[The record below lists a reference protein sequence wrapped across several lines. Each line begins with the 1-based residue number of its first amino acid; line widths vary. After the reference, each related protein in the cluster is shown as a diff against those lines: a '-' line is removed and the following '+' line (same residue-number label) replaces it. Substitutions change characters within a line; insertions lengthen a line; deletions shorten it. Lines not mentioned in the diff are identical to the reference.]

1 VSESSRVLDL
11 RDYWQMI
18 RTRLWTVLAMATIV
32 AAIAGAY
39 VALRPPTYFA
49 QAKLIVDPLVNPAI
63 VGTVGNNPAL
73 EPDMVLEGE
82 IVRSIEI
89 ARAVR
94 EELSLTASPEE
105 LARTVRVDPL
115 RDAAVMYIGYL
126 ASEPET
132 AATIANAFAEEYLA
146 NRKEK
151 IDAQVEAA
159 IAPLREQGDQLAADA
174 GAIEAAIEVS
184 DDPEEI
190 GTLQAQLEGV
200 RAEITQTGTDIAEI
214 RGNNSTSSGGS
225 IVQFASAPAQPSG
238 PSLVLASILGFII
251 GTIIGAGLAIVL
263 GLRANRVGGRDELAE
278 FIGAPVMG
286 VIPTVEDWS
295 SRERAELVAR
305 EHPNGPAAE
314 AYRTLATNIRFLRSQ
329 RAVGVVVVTSA
340 LPGEGKSATT
350 ANLAVVLAET
360 GVRTL
365 LIDADLRRPRAE
377 RFLGVPN
384 GAGLREALEGART
397 LDDVVL
403 ATETPNLSIVRS
415 GATPDDPVSLL
426 AGSHAGEVFHDMRRL
441 GDIVICDAPPTLPV
455 ADASILAEVADVV
468 LFVHDPAISSRTA
481 LEDAVRQLRTAGAEI
496 AGGVYNNI
504 TTLQRSSLGYASYD
518 QYYGPDDRARRSKR
532 TSETK
537 RRTSEA
543 RPAPTAATA
552 AEEPANNGK
561 VPATPP
567 RRKPAEAPSK
577 PAAVPRRP
585 AEVPGTQVEGTAKQA
600 ELPTKQA
607 ELPTKQAELPTKQ
620 AELPTKQ
627 AELPTKQAEVP
638 SKQAEG

>member
-1 VSESSRVLDL
+1 MSESIRVLDL
-11 RDYWQMI
+11 RDYWRMI
-18 RTRLWTVLAMATIV
+18 RTRIWTVLAMATIV

-39 VALRPPTYFA
+39 VALRPPTYYS
-49 QAKLIVDPLVNPAI
+49 QAKVIVDPLVNPAI
-63 VGTVGNNPAL
+63 TGTVGNPTSFQ
-73 EPDMVLEGE
+73 PDMVIESE
-82 IVRSIEI
+82 IVGSIDI

-94 EELSLTASPEE
+94 EDLSLSSSPEE
-105 LARTVRVDPL
+105 IAATVRVEPL

-126 ASEPET
+126 ASQPET
-132 AATIANAFAEEYLA
+132 AATIANSFAEQYLA

-159 IAPLREQGDQLAADA
+159 IAPMETERDLLAEEA
-174 GAIEAAIEVS
+174 GGIEAAIEAS

-190 GTLQAQLEGV
+190 GRLQGQLEGV
-200 RAEITQTGTDIAEI
+200 RAEIAQYGTEIAEI
-214 RGNNSTSSGGS
+214 RGNASTSSGGS
-225 IVQFASAPAQPSG
+225 IVQFATAPRQPSG
-238 PSLVLASILGFII
+238 PSLVLASILGFIV
-251 GTIIGAGLAIVL
+251 GAIIGAGLAILL

-286 VIPTVEDWS
+286 VIPTVDDWS
-295 SRERAELVAR
+295 SRDKAELVTR
-305 EHPNGPAAE
+305 DHPGGPAAE

-365 LIDADLRRPRAE
+365 LIDTDLRRPRAE

-384 GAGLREALEGART
+384 GAGLREALEGSRT

-403 ATETPNLSIVRS
+403 ATEIPNLSIVRS
-415 GATPDDPVSLL
+415 GAVPDDPVSLL
-426 AGSHAGEVFHDMRRL
+426 AGPHADSVFHDMRRL

-481 LEDAVRQLRTAGAEI
+481 LEDAVRQLRTAGGEI

-504 TTLQRSSLGYASYD
+504 TTLQRNSLGYASYD
-518 QYYGPDDRARRSKR
+518 QYYGPDDRSRARKR
-532 TSETK
+532 
-537 RRTSEA
+537 A
-543 RPAPTAATA
+543 PAIRD
-552 AEEPANNGK
+552 EPAAMKPSDVPPKVEPPSGNGSG
-561 VPATPP
+561 APP
-567 RRKPAEAPSK
+567 RERAPAST
-577 PAAVPRRP
+577 
-585 AEVPGTQVEGTAKQA
+585 PGEQA
-600 ELPTKQA
+600 DR
-607 ELPTKQAELPTKQ
+607 
-620 AELPTKQ
+620 
-627 AELPTKQAEVP
+627 
-638 SKQAEG
+638 

>member
-1 VSESSRVLDL
+1 MSESIRVLDL
-11 RDYWQMI
+11 RDYWRMI
-18 RTRLWTVLAMATIV
+18 RTRIWTVLAMATIV

-39 VALRPPTYFA
+39 VALRPPTYYS
-49 QAKLIVDPLVNPAI
+49 QAKVIVDPLVNPAI
-63 VGTVGNNPAL
+63 TGTVGNPTSFQ
-73 EPDMVLEGE
+73 PDMVIESE
-82 IVRSIEI
+82 IVGSIDI

-94 EELSLTASPEE
+94 EDLSLSSSPEE
-105 LARTVRVDPL
+105 LAATVRVEPL

-126 ASEPET
+126 ASQPET
-132 AATIANAFAEEYLA
+132 AATIANSFAEQYLA

-159 IAPLREQGDQLAADA
+159 IAPMETERDLLAEEA
-174 GAIEAAIEVS
+174 GGIEAAIEAS

-190 GTLQAQLEGV
+190 GRLRGQLEGV
-200 RAEITQTGTDIAEI
+200 RAEIAQYGTEIAEI
-214 RGNNSTSSGGS
+214 RGNASTSSGGS
-225 IVQFASAPAQPSG
+225 IVQFATAPRQPSG
-238 PSLVLASILGFII
+238 PSLVLASILGFIV
-251 GTIIGAGLAIVL
+251 GAIIGAGLAILL

-286 VIPTVEDWS
+286 VIPTVDDWS
-295 SRERAELVAR
+295 SRDKAELVTR
-305 EHPNGPAAE
+305 DHPGGPAAE

-365 LIDADLRRPRAE
+365 LIDTDLRRPRAE

-384 GAGLREALEGART
+384 GAGLREALEGSRT

-403 ATETPNLSIVRS
+403 ATEIPNLSIVRS
-415 GATPDDPVSLL
+415 GAVPDDPVSLL
-426 AGSHAGEVFHDMRRL
+426 AGPHADSVFHDMRRL

-481 LEDAVRQLRTAGAEI
+481 LEDAVRQLRTAGGEI

-504 TTLQRSSLGYASYD
+504 TTLQRNSLGYASYD
-518 QYYGPDDRARRSKR
+518 QYYGPDDRSRARKR
-532 TSETK
+532 
-537 RRTSEA
+537 A
-543 RPAPTAATA
+543 PAIRD
-552 AEEPANNGK
+552 EPAAMKPSDVPPKVEPPSGNGSG
-561 VPATPP
+561 APP
-567 RRKPAEAPSK
+567 RERAPAST
-577 PAAVPRRP
+577 
-585 AEVPGTQVEGTAKQA
+585 PGEQA
-600 ELPTKQA
+600 DR
-607 ELPTKQAELPTKQ
+607 
-620 AELPTKQ
+620 
-627 AELPTKQAEVP
+627 
-638 SKQAEG
+638 

>member
-1 VSESSRVLDL
+1 MSESIRVLDL
-11 RDYWQMI
+11 RDYWRMI
-18 RTRLWTVLAMATIV
+18 RTRIWTVLAMATIV

-39 VALRPPTYFA
+39 VALRPPTYYS
-49 QAKLIVDPLVNPAI
+49 QAKVIVDPLVNPAI
-63 VGTVGNNPAL
+63 TGTVGNPTSFQ
-73 EPDMVLEGE
+73 PDMVIESE
-82 IVRSIEI
+82 IVGSIDI

-94 EELSLTASPEE
+94 EDLSLSSSPEE
-105 LARTVRVDPL
+105 LAATVRVEPL

-126 ASEPET
+126 ASQPET
-132 AATIANAFAEEYLA
+132 AATIANSFAEQYLA

-159 IAPLREQGDQLAADA
+159 IAPMETERDLLAEEA
-174 GAIEAAIEVS
+174 GGIEAAIEAS

-190 GTLQAQLEGV
+190 GRLQGQLEGV
-200 RAEITQTGTDIAEI
+200 RAEIAQYGTEIAEI
-214 RGNNSTSSGGS
+214 RGNASTSSGGS
-225 IVQFASAPAQPSG
+225 IVQFATAPRQPSG
-238 PSLVLASILGFII
+238 PSLVLASILGFIV
-251 GTIIGAGLAIVL
+251 GAIIGAGLAILL

-286 VIPTVEDWS
+286 VIPTVDDWS
-295 SRERAELVAR
+295 SRDKAELVTR
-305 EHPNGPAAE
+305 DHPGGPAAE

-365 LIDADLRRPRAE
+365 LIDTDLRRPRAE

-384 GAGLREALEGART
+384 GAGLREALEGSRT

-403 ATETPNLSIVRS
+403 ATEIPNLSIVRS
-415 GATPDDPVSLL
+415 GAVPDDPVSLL
-426 AGSHAGEVFHDMRRL
+426 AGPHADSVFHDMRRL

-481 LEDAVRQLRTAGAEI
+481 LEDAVRQLRTAGGEI

-504 TTLQRSSLGYASYD
+504 TTLQRNSLGYASYD
-518 QYYGPDDRARRSKR
+518 QYYGPDDRSRARKR
-532 TSETK
+532 
-537 RRTSEA
+537 A
-543 RPAPTAATA
+543 PAIRD
-552 AEEPANNGK
+552 EPAAMKPSDVPPKVEPPSGNGSG
-561 VPATPP
+561 APP
-567 RRKPAEAPSK
+567 RERAPAST
-577 PAAVPRRP
+577 
-585 AEVPGTQVEGTAKQA
+585 PGEQA
-600 ELPTKQA
+600 DR
-607 ELPTKQAELPTKQ
+607 
-620 AELPTKQ
+620 
-627 AELPTKQAEVP
+627 
-638 SKQAEG
+638 

>member
-1 VSESSRVLDL
+1 VAETSRVLDL

-39 VALRPPTYFA
+39 VALRPPTYYS
-49 QAKLIVDPLVNPAI
+49 QTKLIVEPLVNPA
-63 VGTVGNNPAL
+63 VTGTIGNPSFL
-73 EPDMVLEGE
+73 QPDMVIESE
-82 IVRSIEI
+82 IVKSIEI

-94 EELSLTASPEE
+94 TSLQLTASPEE
-105 LARTVRVDPL
+105 LAKTVKVEPL

-132 AATIANAFAEEYLA
+132 AATIANEFAEQYLA

-159 IAPLREQGDQLAADA
+159 IAPLQTQADQLAVDA
-174 GAIEAAIEVS
+174 GTIEGEIEAS
-184 DDPEEI
+184 DDPIEI
-190 GTLQAQLEGV
+190 GQLRASLEGINSQIV
-200 RAEITQTGTDIAEI
+200 GIGDQISQI
-214 RGNNSTSSGGS
+214 RGNATSSTGGS
-225 IVQFASAPAQPSG
+225 IVQFAVAPSQPSG
-238 PSLVLASILGFII
+238 PSLVLAAILGFII
-251 GTIIGAGLAIVL
+251 GTILGAGLAIVL

-278 FIGAPVMG
+278 YIGAPVMG

-295 SRERAELVAR
+295 SRDKAALVTR
-305 EHPNGPAAE
+305 DHPGGPAAE

-365 LIDADLRRPRAE
+365 LVDADLRRPRAE

-384 GAGLREALEGART
+384 GAGLREALEGERT

-403 ATETPNLSIVRS
+403 ATEVPNLSIIRS
-415 GATPDDPVSLL
+415 GAMPDDPVSML
-426 AGSHAGEVFHDMRRL
+426 AGSNAGSVFHDMRRL
-441 GDIVICDAPPTLPV
+441 GEIVICDAPPTLPV

-504 TTLQRSSLGYASYD
+504 TSLQRTTLGYASYD
-518 QYYGPDDRARRSKR
+518 RYYGPDDRAKGSKKAAGASRGSGPKR
-532 TSETK
+532 T
-537 RRTSEA
+537 RSEA
-543 RPAPTAATA
+543 RPTETEGAVSSNGKGTPSATPSPKKAPAATSGKPKPEA
-552 AEEPANNGK
+552 TPAKPEAVPGEPEA
-561 VPATPP
+561 VPA
-567 RRKPAEAPSK
+567 KPAE
-577 PAAVPRRP
+577 R
-585 AEVPGTQVEGTAKQA
+585 
-600 ELPTKQA
+600 
-607 ELPTKQAELPTKQ
+607 
-620 AELPTKQ
+620 
-627 AELPTKQAEVP
+627 
-638 SKQAEG
+638 